1 MKCDKTLH
9 GHQRVS
15 SRLPLT
21 GVRGAQGQWACACP
35 RGEDSISTD
44 TYGQTV
50 VCLRRQLAMI
60 SSATPATARNAKGI
74 LTEYLC
80 GKNTFDSATL
90 VYFVLFVNTFEC
102 STFCFFFVLDSFIQ
116 ASATPYRQAA
126 VRPAAGL
133 FCYQITTA
141 RAGRPARVPVAR
153 TGCSFPSYLFC
164 CF

>member
-1 MKCDKTLH
+1 MKCDKSWRHKTLH

-102 STFCFFFVLDSFIQ
+102 STSLLPKPASRSSTQ
-116 ASATPYRQAA
+116 AELRHTHISLHA
-126 VRPAAGL
+126 
-133 FCYQITTA
+133 C
-141 RAGRPARVPVAR
+141 RVNHFHIILLYYTV
-153 TGCSFPSYLFC
+153 THSWDFHHQ
-164 CF
+164 

>member
-90 VYFVLFVNTFEC
+90 VYFVLFVNTFEW
-102 STFCFFFVLDSFIQ
+102 STPAMCLHARHIK
-116 ASATPYRQAA
+116 SAIRLTNKHRKLLEADQDNFSAPNL
-126 VRPAAGL
+126 AGL
-133 FCYQITTA
+133 
-141 RAGRPARVPVAR
+141 
-153 TGCSFPSYLFC
+153 PSR
-164 CF
+164 

>member
-1 MKCDKTLH
+1 MPVARSTVEGHRDEPTPAIGRVRRAWQRTTVAGSLTDEMRRIVASLH

-90 VYFVLFVNTFEC
+90 VYFVLFDNTFEW
-102 STFCFFFVLDSFIQ
+102 STSRVL
-116 ASATPYRQAA
+116 PYTYYSTA
-126 VRPAAGL
+126 VG
-133 FCYQITTA
+133 
-141 RAGRPARVPVAR
+141 
-153 TGCSFPSYLFC
+153 TG
-164 CF
+164 

>member
-1 MKCDKTLH
+1 MAGIVASLH

-50 VCLRRQLAMI
+50 VCLRRQLAML
-60 SSATPATARNAKGI
+60 SSATSATARNAKGI

-90 VYFVLFVNTFEC
+90 AWGTLYLENLWVLCGMLE
-102 STFCFFFVLDSFIQ
+102 
-116 ASATPYRQAA
+116 A
-126 VRPAAGL
+126 VGDNKK
-133 FCYQITTA
+133 
-141 RAGRPARVPVAR
+141 V
-153 TGCSFPSYLFC
+153 
-164 CF
+164 

>member
-1 MKCDKTLH
+1 MKCNKSWRHKTLH

-35 RGEDSISTD
+35 RGEGSITTD

-60 SSATPATARNAKGI
+60 SSETPATARNAKGI

-90 VYFVLFVNTFEC
+90 FVLFVNTFEC
-102 STFCFFFVLDSFIQ
+102 SMGPGHFDRSSHRLLQWVYGTLRRHGVEGPQGWLWTCPSIQ
-116 ASATPYRQAA
+116 DK
-126 VRPAAGL
+126 G
-133 FCYQITTA
+133 
-141 RAGRPARVPVAR
+141 
-153 TGCSFPSYLFC
+153 TGAWRCKHP
-164 CF
+164 